1 MIRNARSLEEGQ
13 LLQCDICIAGAGA
26 AGITLAR
33 ELSRSK
39 LNVVVLES
47 GGLDFDEEIQSLYQA
62 QYNNKNYNDPEA
74 SRLRFFGG
82 STNHWSGSCGPLDAI
97 DFEVRPWLPHSGWP
111 FSRAD
116 LDPYYEQAHTYC
128 QLGPY
133 NYDLDYWAK
142 RRGHPALPLDPAIA
156 ATGLAQSSPPT
167 RFGEVYR
174 SEIGGSENVQVY
186 LNANLIEINLH
197 PDGARVETVLAGQL
211 DGKRF
216 RVAAKL
222 FVLALGGI
230 ENARILLN
238 SDKVHPSGIGNQ
250 FDLVGRYFMDHP
262 VVSAATFFLADPGI
276 DLGLYRPAKS
286 GPDATATG
294 PVAHGYLMLSDS
306 AIRQHGLNNVRAP
319 IIPTSRY
326 KASEGVEAFHILTN
340 ALKAGE
346 IPDELGAHIGNIVRD
361 IDMVIEG
368 ISRKTFNT
376 KLFDSANDMNFLYSD
391 VMIEQRP
398 EPSNRISL
406 SPERDRLGLRKAVIN
421 WNLGRDDKE
430 NLRRCMEL
438 IATGFGSVGLGRIRV
453 EQEHG
458 SRAYGELMSYGDHH
472 MGTTRAHVNV
482 RHGVVDGN
490 LKVHDVENL
499 YIAGSSVFPTG
510 GHVPP
515 TLTIVALAIRMA
527 GHIRQRMERV

>member
-1 MIRNARSLEEGQ
+1 MIRNARTLEEGQ

-33 ELSRSK
+33 ELSRTK

-62 QYNNKNYNDPEA
+62 QFNNKNYNDPET
-74 SRLRFFGG
+74 SRLRYFGG

-97 DFEVRPWLPHSGWP
+97 DFEVRSWLPHSGWP
-111 FSRAD
+111 FTRAE
-116 LDPYYEQAHTYC
+116 LDGYYEQAHIYC
-128 QLGPY
+128 QLGEY
-133 NYDLDYWAK
+133 NYDLAYWAK
-142 RRGHPALPLDPAIA
+142 QRGHPALPLDPAIA
-156 ATGLAQSSPPT
+156 VTGLAQSSPPT
-167 RFGEVYR
+167 RFGEHYR
-174 SEIGGSENVQVY
+174 TEIGGSDNVHVY
-186 LNANLIEINLH
+186 LHANLIEINLH
-197 PDGARVETVLAGQL
+197 PDGAQVETVLVGQL

-216 RVAAKL
+216 QVKAKL

-230 ENARILLN
+230 ENARMLLN
-238 SDKVHPSGIGNQ
+238 SDKVHPTGIGNQ

-262 VVSAATFFLADPGI
+262 VVSAATFFLADPET
-276 DLGLYRPAKS
+276 DLGLYRS
-286 GPDATATG
+286 GRSSPDASATG
-294 PVAHGYLMLSDS
+294 STAYGYLKLSDS
-306 AIRQHGLNNVRAP
+306 AVRQQGLNNVRAP
-319 IIPTSRY
+319 IIPISRF
-326 KASEGVEAFHILTN
+326 KASEGVEAFHLLGN

-346 IPDELGAHIGNIVRD
+346 IPDELGRHIGNIVRD

-368 ISRKTFNT
+368 ISRRTFNT
-376 KLFDSANDMNFLYSD
+376 QLFDSANDMNFFFSD

-398 EPSNRISL
+398 EPSNRVSL
-406 SPERDRLGLRKAVIN
+406 ARERDRLGLRKAIID
-421 WNLGRDDKE
+421 WKLGRDDKE

-438 IATGFGSVGLGRIRV
+438 IATGFGSAGLGRVRIEPEQSSRV
-453 EQEHG
+453 F
-458 SRAYGELMSYGDHH
+458 GELMSYGDHH
-472 MGTTRAHVNV
+472 MGTTRAHTDP

-490 LKVHDVENL
+490 LKVHNVENL

-527 GHIRQRMERV
+527 DHIRLKLERI